1 MVKQGAWSLAEK
13 LEEWR
18 LKVEENKIRGIRKKQ
33 VEPEQGG
40 VRNEKEK
47 M

>member
-1 MVKQGAWSLAEK
+1 MVKQGDGSLLAK
-13 LEEWR
+13 LEEWT

-40 VRNEKEK
+40 ARNEKET

>member
-1 MVKQGAWSLAEK
+1 MAK

-18 LKVEENKIRGIRKKQ
+18 LKVEENKIRGLRKKE

-40 VRNEKEK
+40 VRNKKEK